1 MKVKVLSLEH
11 RDDLRDLL
19 KDFMDYFGDKAEF
32 VITEKETVN
41 MLQTM
46 LDARLISWLGVGF
59 RKSKQGIRGEC
70 GCFNTHINLWTEC
83 SRQSEDFLIVEDS
96 SLINFDLLKE
106 EKFDSKTDITFYN
119 QEFQIGNNRLQGF
132 GISAYKIS
140 PESAKQL
147 LRVCLPMTLPL
158 DLMIRQMCNANF
170 ISYSIGKQFVSRNNS
185 VPHSTEQNCEDLG
198 SRQSMLP
205 LIKRIDEIF

>member
-1 MKVKVLSLEH
+1 MKVKVLSLAH
-11 RDDLRDLL
+11 RPDLRDLL
-19 KDFMDYFGDKAEF
+19 ENFIDYFGGDAEF
-32 VITEKETVN
+32 HITEKETHN
-41 MLQTM
+41 MLQSM

-59 RKSKQGIRGEC
+59 RKTKNGLQGEC
-70 GCFNTHINLWTEC
+70 GCFNTHIDLWTEC
-83 SRQSEDFLIVEDS
+83 SRGTEDYLIVEDS

-106 EKFDSKTDITFYN
+106 EKFDSKTEITFYN

-140 PESAKQL
+140 PASAKQL
-147 LRVCLPMTLPL
+147 LRVCVPMTLPL
-158 DLMIRQMCNANF
+158 DLMVRQMCNAGF

-185 VPHSTEQNCEDLG
+185 VPHSTEDNCNDLG